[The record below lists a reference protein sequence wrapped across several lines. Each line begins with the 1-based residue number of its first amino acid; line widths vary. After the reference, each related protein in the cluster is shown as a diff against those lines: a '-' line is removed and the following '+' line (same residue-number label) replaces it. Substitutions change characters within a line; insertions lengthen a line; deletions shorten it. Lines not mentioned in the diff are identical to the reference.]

1 VLVSSLEAGY
11 KVRAVVRR
19 PAAAKQ
25 IKAAKSTQP
34 FLGNLEIVFVEDL
47 LKDGAYDEAVKDM
60 DYVLHIASPVSRPS
74 ENYYADFIE
83 PAVQGTLGLL
93 RSASKS
99 PSVKR
104 VVITSSIAV
113 LDIGRDAPLAAHDL
127 GSVPAVDAEFPNS
140 FVGYSASKRIALNEA
155 TKYIESAKPSFDV
168 IHILP
173 AVILGRNELVSQ
185 TSDFQ
190 SGTNRYAVNIAL
202 GNDAPNPMIGATV
215 FVNDSADIHVKA
227 LDPRVKGNRNFL
239 TASGSVV
246 WADVNEIIKKEFP
259 DAGLKLGGK
268 MDTRPAVFDARE
280 TEEVFGIK
288 WVGFEEQVKSVV
300 GHYLEV
306 EAKERN

>member
-1 VLVSSLEAGY
+1 M
-11 KVRAVVRR
+11 RAVVRR
-19 PAAAKQ
+19 PAAAEQ

-47 LKDGAYDEAVKDM
+47 LKDGAYDEAVKGM

-127 GSVPAVDAEFPNS
+127 GPVPAIDAEFPNP
-140 FVGYSASKRIALNEA
+140 FLAYSGSKRIALNET
-155 TKYIESAKPSFDV
+155 TKYIESTKPGFDV
-168 IHILP
+168 INILP
-173 AVILGRNELVSQ
+173 AVILGKNELVSQ
-185 TSDFQ
+185 TSEFQ
-190 SGTNRYAVNIAL
+190 SGTNRYIVNIAL
-202 GNDAPNPMIGATV
+202 GNDAPNPMLGSVV
-215 FVNDSADIHVKA
+215 FVNDCADIHVKA
-227 LDPRVKGNRNFL
+227 LDPKVKGNRNFV

-246 WADVNEIIKKEFP
+246 WADANEIIKKDFP
-259 DAGLKLGGK
+259 DSGFKLGGK
-268 MDTRPAVFDARE
+268 MDTRPVEFDTRE
-280 TEEVFGIK
+280 TEEEFGIK
-288 WVGFEEQVKSVV
+288 WVGFEEQVKSIL

-306 EAKERN
+306 AEKEKN